1 MLTAL
6 HAQRHAKLSRAA
18 TYTRFGTICITFLRI
33 QCDYSTTPEGVR
45 GPVSRSLRFV
55 GELTKLAIPSST
67 TPPLMNV
74 IMFALALLS
83 IIPSYTLAQ
92 HVHGGNADGMGGV
105 AMIPYLH
112 FTPGDALFFKEW
124 IPKSSGAVGGACVGL
139 FVLAILQRC
148 ISAMRGIMEQH
159 WKQRSDALVAA
170 RLVLMRDTAS
180 ADKES
185 EQDTSL
191 TGQPRVPRAL
201 KPTLP
206 PFIWSHELARGGMQ
220 ILQSFFGYALMLA
233 VILSRSQLRENF
245 VDKPGPTVRLSLQK
259 SGVSFISKMMMTR
272 VFAMAAM
279 AASAAAHFTLEW
291 PRTRGFDEDIE
302 NQFCGGFPN
311 AGPRSSFPLGASGV
325 VIDSTHDTA
334 NVIVLVSFDANPQN
348 ITQFSN
354 SSNGAQ
360 LTSFVKLEKQGEA
373 CIPVNI
379 QSLGLS
385 NVSNGTNATIQ
396 IQYDGGDG
404 NLYQCADVTLLSDF
418 TAPSNVSCASSASGT
433 TTSGGA
439 AATSTSP
446 SGSNGALT
454 TQASAGLAL
463 GVAGLLA
470 MFF

>member
-18 TYTRFGTICITFLRI
+18 TYTRFANRQQI
-33 QCDYSTTPEGVR
+33 QCDHSTTPEGVR

-55 GELTKLAIPSST
+55 GEWTKLAIPSST

-148 ISAMRGIMEQH
+148 ISAMRGVMEQH

-170 RLVLMRDTAS
+170 RFVLMRDTAS

-233 VILSRSQLRENF
+233 VMPWSWRVSTNRLSRSQLRQNF
-245 VDKPGPTVRLSLQK
+245 VDKPSPTVRVSLQK
-259 SGVSFISKMMMTR
+259 SGVR
-272 VFAMAAM
+272 C
-279 AASAAAHFTLEW
+279 L
-291 PRTRGFDEDIE
+291 
-302 NQFCGGFPN
+302 
-311 AGPRSSFPLGASGV
+311 
-325 VIDSTHDTA
+325 
-334 NVIVLVSFDANPQN
+334 
-348 ITQFSN
+348 
-354 SSNGAQ
+354 
-360 LTSFVKLEKQGEA
+360 
-373 CIPVNI
+373 
-379 QSLGLS
+379 
-385 NVSNGTNATIQ
+385 
-396 IQYDGGDG
+396 
-404 NLYQCADVTLLSDF
+404 
-418 TAPSNVSCASSASGT
+418 
-433 TTSGGA
+433 
-439 AATSTSP
+439 
-446 SGSNGALT
+446 
-454 TQASAGLAL
+454 
-463 GVAGLLA
+463 
-470 MFF
+470 

>member
-33 QCDYSTTPEGVR
+33 QCDHSTTPEGVR
-45 GPVSRSLRFV
+45 GPVSRFLRLV
-55 GELTKLAIPSST
+55 GQLTKLAIPSST

-112 FTPGDALFFKEW
+112 LRLAMHYSSRSGFPNHLGGGRSMCRSLCAGDIATVYICYERSHGTALETTIRRTCSRRF
-124 IPKSSGAVGGACVGL
+124 
-139 FVLAILQRC
+139 
-148 ISAMRGIMEQH
+148 
-159 WKQRSDALVAA
+159 
-170 RLVLMRDTAS
+170 VLMRDTAS

-191 TGQPRVPRAL
+191 TGQPKYPGFSN
-201 KPTLP
+201 LP
-206 PFIWSHELARGGMQ
+206 YRLLFGRTNLLEGNADTAIIFWIRTDAGRHLYIQDDDDP
-220 ILQSFFGYALMLA
+220 SFRYGCYG
-233 VILSRSQLRENF
+233 RE
-245 VDKPGPTVRLSLQK
+245 RCCSLY
-259 SGVSFISKMMMTR
+259 T
-272 VFAMAAM
+272 
-279 AASAAAHFTLEW
+279 EW

-463 GVAGLLA
+463 GVAVLLA

>member
-1 MLTAL
+1 MHNVPSCEASQGT
-6 HAQRHAKLSRAA
+6 HSFGITSEPTTDSISWSIDQTRH
-18 TYTRFGTICITFLRI
+18 
-33 QCDYSTTPEGVR
+33 
-45 GPVSRSLRFV
+45 SLFHH
-55 GELTKLAIPSST
+55 PSSDECYY
-67 TPPLMNV
+67 V
-74 IMFALALLS
+74 ALALLS

-148 ISAMRGIMEQH
+148 ISAMRGVMEQH

-170 RLVLMRDTAS
+170 RFVLMRDTAS

-233 VILSRSQLRENF
+233 VMSFNASFIISVLLGLGVGEYKQAI
-245 VDKPGPTVRLSLQK
+245 PQPTTPELCGQTK
-259 SGVSFISKMMMTR
+259 SNCAGIPPEERFISKMMMTR

-404 NLYQCADVTLLSDF
+404 NYVTLLSDF

-463 GVAGLLA
+463 GVAD
-470 MFF
+470 FWQCSFNSIVST